1 MLQIENIRL
10 ELEED
15 ETLLP
20 AKAAALLRIPEEEL
34 TGLEIYRRAL
44 DAREGVRFEI
54 GRAHV

>member
-20 AKAAALLRIPEEEL
+20 AKAAALLRIPE
-34 TGLEIYRRAL
+34 
-44 DAREGVRFEI
+44 
-54 GRAHV
+54 